1 VEKNEGKKIQ
11 FFLKMRLDR
20 KISLKT
26 EHISTLLPK
35 HQRKQIPGKKISD

>member
-1 VEKNEGKKIQ
+1 VEKNEEKK
-11 FFLKMRLDR
+11 FNLKKKKRLDR

-35 HQRKQIPGKKISD
+35 HQRKQIPGKKRSD